1 MAKNMTRRAF
11 PRGGIRTRLPLT
23 IYRRASNQ
31 LNADAQDWVNRV
43 YANGGT
49 VSTAT
54 AASVNTFC
62 DAIDAASLRDR
73 FYRMNIFAG
82 SNLNA
87 ALVPLY
93 RGPSLGGTQY
103 GGTTDTNNAFV
114 GIGTDY
120 AETGASGGLT
130 GNGSTKYLTFG
141 TMAQLKPSWTT
152 HHFGIDIKD
161 GYPDATNR
169 YQMGAFFNETPTSPR
184 GNYAINGT
192 SSARTG
198 DSGTTSRAGFTAAA
212 NLKMVVRATASDLR
226 LFEDGTQVGTTQA
239 STDTATVLP
248 GGQFCVGA
256 SSFQSVSGGTP
267 TGILNGYSPAVGT
280 FRGYS
285 IGESMDST
293 QRAAFASA
301 WSAFR
306 TAMGRT

>member
-1 MAKNMTRRAF
+1 MAKNMTRRPF
-11 PRGGIRTRLPLT
+11 PRGGVRTRLPVT
-23 IYRRASNQ
+23 IYRRSVA
-31 LNADAQDWVNRV
+31 NADAQDWINRV
-43 YANGGT
+43 YSNGGA
-49 VSTAT
+49 VSSAT
-54 AASVNTFC
+54 AASVNSLC
-62 DAIDAASLRDR
+62 DSLDASGVRPLM
-73 FYRMNIFAG
+73 YRMGIFAG

-130 GNGSTKYLTFG
+130 GNGTTKYLTPG

-152 HHFGIDIKD
+152 HHFGIDIKN

-169 YQMGAFFNETPTSPR
+169 YQMGAFFNEAPTSPR
-184 GNYAINGT
+184 GFYTIEGT
-192 SSARTG
+192 SSTRTG
-198 DSGTTSRAGFTAAA
+198 SSGTTGRAGFTSAA

-239 STDTATVLP
+239 VADTATVLP
-248 GGQFCVGA
+248 GGQFVVGA
-256 SSFQSVSGGTP
+256 SSYQNVSGGTP
-267 TGILNGYSPAVGT
+267 TSIVNGYAPAVGT
-280 FRGYS
+280 MRGYS
-285 IGESMDST
+285 IGEAMDST